1 MCAADAGF
9 TEAVRD
15 GLANAGLPSET
26 SLTRCDSL
34 MQAALICLKVKNS
47 TILFRFARK

>member
-1 MCAADAGF
+1 MCAAVAGF

-15 GLANAGLPSET
+15 GLATLAYRLKQ